1 MSNQVDPNNNQQ
13 PVQPVNP
20 VQPVQPEQ
28 PVQSQQV
35 MMQQQP
41 VVQPVQP
48 MIQPVPVQQSVVGQ
62 APAALPVEPQ
72 KKKTNGLCI
81 AALIFAFLI
90 PLVGLILGII
100 GIGSSKKKGQK
111 GKGLAVTAI
120 IISLLIPIIT
130 VIIAVSLFVNLLNG
144 DNAVGDALREGCAEV
159 DRNGDYESH
168 DGRIV
173 CEDNVCTYTD
183 DGISLS
189 ASCTLI
195 KPESDEEDED
205 IEDAEYEEEQ
215 EEVENEDTEFDE
227 EDVTDVTKPQSNY
240 SLANTSWVLSD
251 SSEMVFGS
259 DGFNWYKDENIYT
272 DNYYTG
278 TYEVYVGATAVEFI
292 TVNLSSYG
300 ITKQELEDYFARN
313 EGYGEDN
320 FMVLVL
326 NNQQVIIDGNTQILN
341 NMVPYYGF
349 VLKSGTYLDLANMNT
364 ASYTSFTKK
373 DK

>member
-1 MSNQVDPNNNQQ
+1 MNNQVDQNNNQQ
-13 PVQPVNP
+13 PVQPVEP
-20 VQPVQPEQ
+20 IQPQ

-35 MMQQQP
+35 LEQQS

-48 MIQPVPVQQSVVGQ
+48 MIQPVPVQQPVVGQ
-62 APAALPVEPQ
+62 APAALPVEPE

-159 DRNGDYESH
+159 DRNGNYESH

-173 CEDNVCTYTD
+173 CEDNFCTYTD

-195 KPESDEEDED
+195 KLESDEEDEET
-205 IEDAEYEEEQ
+205 EDVEYEEE
-215 EEVENEDTEFDE
+215 VENDDTNLDE

-259 DGFNWYKDENIYT
+259 DGFNWYKDENVYT

-278 TYEVYVGATAVEFI
+278 TYEVYVGVTAVEFI

-300 ITKQELEDYFARN
+300 FTKQELEDYFARN

>member
-1 MSNQVDPNNNQQ
+1 MNNQIDQNNNQQ
-13 PVQPVNP
+13 PVQPV
-20 VQPVQPEQ
+20 QPVQPMQ
-28 PVQSQQV
+28 PQQV
-35 MMQQQP
+35 LEQQP
-41 VVQPVQP
+41 VVQQVQP
-48 MIQPVPVQQSVVGQ
+48 MIQPVPVQQPVVGQ
-62 APAALPVEPQ
+62 APAALPVEPE

-130 VIIAVSLFVNLLNG
+130 VIAVVSLFINLLNG

-159 DRNGDYESH
+159 DRNGDYEGH

-183 DGISLS
+183 DGMSLS

-195 KPESDEEDED
+195 KLDTDDDTEDT
-205 IEDAEYEEEQ
+205 
-215 EEVENEDTEFDE
+215 EEVEYEDEQDEVENDDNAIDEDE
-227 EDVTDVTKPQSNY
+227 EDVTGVAKPASNY
-240 SLANTSWVLSD
+240 SLANTSWILSD

-259 DGFNWYKDENIYT
+259 EGFNWYKDENVYT

-373 DK
+373 GN

>member
-1 MSNQVDPNNNQQ
+1 MNNQIDQNNNQQ
-13 PVQPVNP
+13 SVQSVQP
-20 VQPVQPEQ
+20 
-28 PVQSQQV
+28 QQV
-35 MMQQQP
+35 LEQQP
-41 VVQPVQP
+41 VVQQVQP
-48 MIQPVPVQQSVVGQ
+48 MIQPVPVQQPVVGQ
-62 APAALPVEPQ
+62 APAALPVEPE

-130 VIIAVSLFVNLLNG
+130 VIAVVSLFINLLNG
-144 DNAVGDALREGCAEV
+144 DNAVGDAFREGCAEV

-168 DGRIV
+168 DGSIV
-173 CEDNVCTYTD
+173 CEDNFCTYTD
-183 DGISLS
+183 DGMSLS
-189 ASCTLI
+189 ASCILI
-195 KPESDEEDED
+195 KIDSEDEEDENS
-205 IEDAEYEEEQ
+205 
-215 EEVENEDTEFDE
+215 EEVEDEEKEDVVDEPNEDIDDNDGLNDE
-227 EDVTDVTKPQSNY
+227 LQKPSSNY
-240 SLANTSWVLSD
+240 SLANTSWILSD
-251 SSEMVFGS
+251 GSEMIFES
-259 DGFNWYKDENIYT
+259 LEFNWYKDENVYT

-278 TYEVYVGATAVEFI
+278 TFDVYVGATAVEYI
-292 TVNLSSYG
+292 TVNLSNYG
-300 ITKQELEDYFARN
+300 ITKQELEGYFARN

-349 VLKSGTYLDLANMNT
+349 ILKSGTYLDLANMNT
-364 ASYTSFTKK
+364 ASYISFTKK
-373 DK
+373 GN